1 MVRLGFIIGFIAT
14 IGVLLSG
21 LAAYRVHEQELT
33 VNGIAIARAIDVHAS
48 LVQDRLTERELLA
61 RVASGLF
68 RTPSVV
74 KANMLQPLRSSIYA
88 FKTDFVVAGWIARL
102 KPAELDA
109 ARAQLASAGFPNPAI
124 RSDDD
129 KPLGTGAPDQPI
141 DVLMDVEPRN
151 KETAG
156 LAGRSYDQH
165 PILGPMLAQA
175 MDSGKPVASDPL
187 PLLRSDGPI
196 GLVLAAPVLQ
206 EGEAQPAGFVT
217 FSYELA
223 PLMLAN
229 DDLSLFSVVLRD
241 PRNPE
246 VELIANH
253 QGSVSSRLTAADGP
267 PPSMVRTVTF
277 GGRDWSLG
285 YYAKTNAVKRAEE
298 TAVVVA
304 AIGLALTAI
313 ICGLFGYVAYNN
325 LRLSRE
331 IQVRIGFERR
341 LTAVIDELNHR
352 VKNILAVIQSIVTR
366 TLRHGSDIDVA
377 RELLIGR
384 IHAMSNVVSLL
395 SESQWQGVKLKGLFE
410 ARAIPHAERI
420 AVSGPDIAVSARAA
434 QSLSLLFFEL
444 ASHSDEGLSLVGKH
458 PHIVAHWD
466 VTGEEPDT
474 IFHFRWEEFNTS
486 EATRR
491 ADSDFGLILLDRV
504 APEALGGVSKRY
516 FTDVSYVYELTAP
529 METVV
534 DMTERDRTEQFA
546 IAPRRAA
553 MTGQPSSLRK
563 QALPYHAMSEVGKG
577 WSDADY
583 HNDWGYGPACAGT
596 TNINRSSASAAT
608 QSTPQSKLEVLR
620 RLRSSQ

>member
-1 MVRLGFIIGFIAT
+1 VVRLGFIIGFIALV
-14 IGVLLSG
+14 GVLLSG
-21 LAAYRVHEQELT
+21 LAAYRVHDQELT
-33 VNGIAIARAIDVHAS
+33 LDGIALARAIDVHAS

-68 RTPSVV
+68 RAPSVI

-88 FKTDFVVAGWIARL
+88 FKTDFVVAGWVARL
-102 KPAELDA
+102 KPNELDA
-109 ARAQLASAGFPNPAI
+109 ARAELASAGFSNPTI
-124 RSDDD
+124 RSFDN
-129 KPLGTGAPDQPI
+129 KPLDTRSLDRPL

-151 KETAG
+151 ADTMAYP
-156 LAGRSYDQH
+156 GRSLDQE
-165 PILGPMLAQA
+165 PILGPMLARA
-175 MDSGKPVASDPL
+175 MTDGKPVASDPV
-187 PLLRSDGPI
+187 PLLRPDGPI

-206 EGEAQPAGFVT
+206 EGDASPAGFVT

-229 DDLSLFSVVLRD
+229 DDHSLFSAVLKD
-241 PRNPE
+241 PRNPNG
-246 VELIANH
+246 ELIAND
-253 QGSVSSRLTAADGP
+253 QGIVTSRTASQEGP
-267 PPSMVRTVTF
+267 APSIVRTVTF

-285 YYAKTNAVKRAEE
+285 YYAKTNAVKRAQQ
-298 TAVVVA
+298 TAAVVA
-304 AIGLALTAI
+304 AIGLALTGI
-313 ICGLFGYVAYNN
+313 VCGLFGYVAYNN

-458 PHIVAHWD
+458 PHIVAHWE
-466 VTGEEPDT
+466 VTGEDSDLT
-474 IFHFRWEEFNTS
+474 FRFRWEEFNTS
-486 EATRR
+486 AATRR
-491 ADSDFGLILLDRV
+491 EDSDFGVILLDRV
-504 APEALGGVSKRY
+504 APEALGGISKRY

-534 DMTERDRTEQFA
+534 DMSERDRTEQF
-546 IAPRRAA
+546 
-553 MTGQPSSLRK
+553 
-563 QALPYHAMSEVGKG
+563 
-577 WSDADY
+577 
-583 HNDWGYGPACAGT
+583 
-596 TNINRSSASAAT
+596 SASPKAA
-608 QSTPQSKLEVLR
+608 R
-620 RLRSSQ
+620 

>member
-1 MVRLGFIIGFIAT
+1 MVRLGFIIGLVAL

-21 LAAYRVHEQELT
+21 LAAYRVHDQEVALD
-33 VNGIAIARAIDVHAS
+33 GIAMARAIDIHAS

-68 RTPSVV
+68 HTPSVI
-74 KANMLQPLRSSIYA
+74 KADMLQPLRASIYA

-102 KPAELDA
+102 QPDELDA
-109 ARAQLASAGFPNPAI
+109 ARAELAKAGFPNPTI
-124 RSDDD
+124 RGYDNSPRDTRALT
-129 KPLGTGAPDQPI
+129 KPI

-151 KETAG
+151 AQTMG
-156 LAGRSYDQH
+156 LAGRSLDQG
-165 PILGPMLAQA
+165 PVLGPMLAQA
-175 MDSGKPVASDPL
+175 MADQKPVASDPMN
-187 PLLRSDGPI
+187 LLRRDGPI
-196 GLVLAAPVLQ
+196 GLVLAAPVMQ
-206 EGEAQPAGFVT
+206 DGSNAPVGFVT

-223 PLMLAN
+223 PLMLTN
-229 DDLSLFSVVLRD
+229 DDLSLFSVVLKD
-241 PRNPE
+241 PRGADR
-246 VELIANH
+246 ELIAND
-253 QGSVSSRLTAADGP
+253 QGVVSTRSVDPSGP
-267 PPSMVRTVTF
+267 PPSATRTVMF
-277 GGRDWSLG
+277 GNRDWTLS
-285 YYAKTNAVKRAEE
+285 YYAKTNAVKRATQ
-298 TAVVVA
+298 TATIVA
-304 AIGLALTAI
+304 AIGLALTGI
-313 ICGLFGYVAYNN
+313 VCGLFGYVAYNN

-377 RELLIGR
+377 RDLLIGR

-458 PHIVAHWD
+458 PHIVVHWE
-466 VTGEEPDT
+466 VTGEEPDA

-486 EATRR
+486 AATRR
-491 ADSDFGLILLDRV
+491 EDSDFGVILLDRV
-504 APEALGGVSKRY
+504 APEALGGTSQRY

-529 METVV
+529 MLTVV
-534 DMTERDRTEQFA
+534 DMTERDRTEQLS
-546 IAPRRAA
+546 RR
-553 MTGQPSSLRK
+553 
-563 QALPYHAMSEVGKG
+563 
-577 WSDADY
+577 
-583 HNDWGYGPACAGT
+583 
-596 TNINRSSASAAT
+596 
-608 QSTPQSKLEVLR
+608 
-620 RLRSSQ
+620 

>member
-1 MVRLGFIIGFIAT
+1 MRVVRLGFIIGFIALV
-14 IGVLLSG
+14 GVLLSG
-21 LAAYRVHEQELT
+21 LAAYRVHDQELT
-33 VNGIAIARAIDVHAS
+33 VDGIALARAIDLHAS

-68 RTPSVV
+68 RAPSVI

-88 FKTDFVVAGWIARL
+88 FKTDFVVASWIARL
-102 KPAELDA
+102 KPGELEA
-109 ARAQLASAGFPNPAI
+109 ARKELASEGFSNPTI
-124 RSDDD
+124 RGSDD
-129 KPLGTGAPDQPI
+129 KPLDIASLDRPV
-141 DVLMDVEPRN
+141 DVLMDVEPRDA
-151 KETAG
+151 ETMSFP
-156 LAGRSYDQH
+156 GRTLDRH
-165 PILGPMLAQA
+165 PVMGPTLERA
-175 MDSGKPVASDPL
+175 MTEGKPVASNPM
-187 PLLRSDGPI
+187 PLLRPNGAV
-196 GLVLAAPVLQ
+196 GVVLAAPVLQ
-206 EGEAQPAGFVT
+206 EGAAAPAGFVT

-229 DDLSLFSVVLRD
+229 DDLSLFSVVLKD
-241 PRNPE
+241 PRSADS
-246 VELIANH
+246 ELIADH
-253 QGSVSSRLTAADGP
+253 QGVITSRTLRPEGPAPSVT
-267 PPSMVRTVTF
+267 RTVTF
-277 GGRDWSLG
+277 GDRDWTLG
-285 YYAKTNAVKRAEE
+285 YYPKTNAVLRAQQ
-298 TAVVVA
+298 TAAIVA
-304 AIGLALTAI
+304 AIGLALTGI

-466 VTGEEPDT
+466 VIGEDPDIT
-474 IFHFRWEEFNTS
+474 FHFRWEEFNTS
-486 EATRR
+486 AATRR
-491 ADSDFGLILLDRV
+491 EDSDFGLILLDRV

-529 METVV
+529 MDTVI
-534 DMTERDRTEQFA
+534 DMTERDRTEQLS
-546 IAPRRAA
+546 AP
-553 MTGQPSSLRK
+553 PK
-563 QALPYHAMSEVGKG
+563 
-577 WSDADY
+577 
-583 HNDWGYGPACAGT
+583 
-596 TNINRSSASAAT
+596 AS
-608 QSTPQSKLEVLR
+608 R
-620 RLRSSQ
+620 

>member
-1 MVRLGFIIGFIAT
+1 MVRLGFIIGLIAL
-14 IGVLLSG
+14 IGVSLSG
-21 LAAYRVHEQELT
+21 LAAYRVHDQELT
-33 VNGIAIARAIDVHAS
+33 VDGIALARAIDVHAS

-68 RTPSVV
+68 RAPNVV
-74 KANMLQPLRSSIYA
+74 KANMLQPLRASIYA

-102 KPAELDA
+102 KPDELNA
-109 ARAQLASAGFPNPAI
+109 ARAELAAAGFSNPSI
-124 RSDDD
+124 RSFDDTPLD
-129 KPLGTGAPDQPI
+129 GASTGKPL

-151 KETAG
+151 AETMAFP
-156 LAGRSYDQH
+156 GRALDGQ
-165 PILGPMLAQA
+165 PILGPTLTQALA
-175 MDSGKPVASDPL
+175 DGKPVASDPII
-187 PLLRSDGPI
+187 LLRPGGPV
-196 GLVLAAPVLQ
+196 GVVLASPVLQ
-206 EGEAQPAGFVT
+206 EGDAHPAGFVT

-229 DDLSLFSVVLRD
+229 DDLSLFSVVLKD
-241 PRNPE
+241 PRDNSG
-246 VELIANH
+246 ELIADR
-253 QGSVSSRLTAADGP
+253 QGVVTARTVSPQGP
-267 PPSMVRTVTF
+267 APSMVRTVTF

-285 YYAKTNAVKRAEE
+285 YYAKTNAGLRAQQ
-298 TAVVVA
+298 TAAIVA
-304 AIGLALTAI
+304 AIGLALTGI
-313 ICGLFGYVAYNN
+313 VCGLFGYVAYNN

-366 TLRHGSDIDVA
+366 TLRHGSDVDVA

-458 PHIVAHWD
+458 PHIVAHWA

-474 IFHFRWEEFNTS
+474 IFNFRWEEFNTS
-486 EATRR
+486 AATRR
-491 ADSDFGLILLDRV
+491 EDSDFGLILLDRV

-529 METVV
+529 MATVI
-534 DMTERDRTEQFA
+534 DMTERDRTEQLS
-546 IAPRRAA
+546 APV
-553 MTGQPSSLRK
+553 K
-563 QALPYHAMSEVGKG
+563 KG
-577 WSDADY
+577 
-583 HNDWGYGPACAGT
+583 
-596 TNINRSSASAAT
+596 R
-608 QSTPQSKLEVLR
+608 
-620 RLRSSQ
+620 

>member
-1 MVRLGFIIGFIAT
+1 MIHFIANASLPSKRVVRLGFIIGFIAL
-14 IGVLLSG
+14 IGVLFSG
-21 LAAYRVHEQELT
+21 LAAYRVHDQELT
-33 VNGIAIARAIDVHAS
+33 LERIAMARAIDVHAS

-68 RTPSVV
+68 RAPSVI
-74 KANMLQPLRSSIYA
+74 KANMLQPLRASIYA

-102 KPAELDA
+102 RPNELEAAGKELAAE
-109 ARAQLASAGFPNPAI
+109 GFSNPSI
-124 RSDDD
+124 RDFDD
-129 KPLGTGAPDQPI
+129 KPLQKQPGQPV

-151 KETAG
+151 ADTRAFP
-156 LAGRSYDQH
+156 GRAFDSH
-165 PILGPMLAQA
+165 PVLGPMLVQA
-175 MDSGKPVASDPL
+175 MTAGKPLASDPF
-187 PLLRSDGPI
+187 PLLRSNGPI
-196 GLVLAAPVLQ
+196 GVVLAAPVLQ
-206 EGEAQPAGFVT
+206 DGAVVPDGFVT

-241 PRNPE
+241 PRNADQELVAINRDNIASRVIGPE
-246 VELIANH
+246 SPV
-253 QGSVSSRLTAADGP
+253 
-267 PPSMVRTVTF
+267 PSMVRTVSF

-285 YYAKTNAVKRAEE
+285 YYAKTNAQLRARQ
-298 TAVVVA
+298 TAAVVA
-304 AIGLALTAI
+304 AIGLALTGI

-331 IQVRIGFERR
+331 IEVRISYERR

-377 RELLIGR
+377 RDLLIGR

-458 PHIVAHWD
+458 PHITAHWQ

-474 IFHFRWEEFNTS
+474 VFHFRWEEFNTS
-486 EATRR
+486 AATRR
-491 ADSDFGLILLDRV
+491 EDSDFGVILLDRV
-504 APEALGGVSKRY
+504 APEALGGASKRY
-516 FTDVSYVYELTAP
+516 FTDASYVYELMAP
-529 METVV
+529 MVTVV
-534 DMTERDRTEQFA
+534 DMTERDRTEQFS
-546 IAPRRAA
+546 AP
-553 MTGQPSSLRK
+553 
-563 QALPYHAMSEVGKG
+563 V
-577 WSDADY
+577 
-583 HNDWGYGPACAGT
+583 
-596 TNINRSSASAAT
+596 RS
-608 QSTPQSKLEVLR
+608 R
-620 RLRSSQ
+620 W

>member
-1 MVRLGFIIGFIAT
+1 VVRLGFIIGLIAL

-21 LAAYRVHEQELT
+21 LAAYRVHDQELT
-33 VNGIAIARAIDVHAS
+33 VDGIALARAIDVHAS

-68 RTPSVV
+68 RAPSVI

-88 FKTDFVVAGWIARL
+88 FKTDFVVANWIARL
-102 KPAELDA
+102 QPGELDA
-109 ARAQLASAGFPNPAI
+109 ARAELASAGFSNPTI
-124 RSDDD
+124 RGFDDQPLDTRSLD
-129 KPLGTGAPDQPI
+129 KPI

-151 KETAG
+151 AETMAFP
-156 LAGRSYDQH
+156 GRSFDQQ
-165 PILGPMLAQA
+165 PVLGAMLARA
-175 MDSGKPVASDPL
+175 MAAGKPVASDPI
-187 PLLRSDGPI
+187 PLLRPDGPV

-206 EGEAQPAGFVT
+206 EGDSSPAGFVT

-229 DDLSLFSVVLRD
+229 DDLSLFSVVLKD
-241 PRNPE
+241 PRSAE
-246 VELIANH
+246 GELIADH
-253 QGSVSSRLTAADGP
+253 QGIVTSRAASPEGP
-267 PPSMVRTVTF
+267 TPSMTRTVTF

-285 YYAKTNAVKRAEE
+285 YYAKTNAGMRAQQ
-298 TAVVVA
+298 TAAIVA
-304 AIGLALTAI
+304 AIGLALTSI
-313 ICGLFGYVAYNN
+313 VCGLFGYVAYNN

-366 TLRHGSDIDVA
+366 TLRHGSDIDNA

-458 PHIVAHWD
+458 PHIVAHWEVD
-466 VTGEEPDT
+466 GKDPDT
-474 IFHFRWEEFNTS
+474 TFHFRWEEFNTS
-486 EATRR
+486 AATRR
-491 ADSDFGLILLDRV
+491 EDSDFGLILLDRV

-534 DMTERDRTEQFA
+534 DLTERDRTEQLS
-546 IAPRRAA
+546 A
-553 MTGQPSSLRK
+553 MPK
-563 QALPYHAMSEVGKG
+563 
-577 WSDADY
+577 
-583 HNDWGYGPACAGT
+583 PA
-596 TNINRSSASAAT
+596 R
-608 QSTPQSKLEVLR
+608 
-620 RLRSSQ
+620 

>member
-1 MVRLGFIIGFIAT
+1 LVRLGFIIGFIAL
-14 IGVLLSG
+14 IGALFSG
-21 LAAYRVHEQELT
+21 LAAWRVHDQELT
-33 VNGIAIARAIDVHAS
+33 VDGIALARAIDVHAS

-68 RTPSVV
+68 RAPSVV

-102 KPAELDA
+102 KPSELDA
-109 ARAQLASAGFPNPAI
+109 ARKELAGAGFTNPTI
-124 RSDDD
+124 RDYDD
-129 KPLGTGAPDQPI
+129 KPLDTGTLNQPI

-151 KETAG
+151 DETRAFP
-156 LAGRSYDQH
+156 GRALDSE
-165 PILGPMLAQA
+165 PILGPTLAQA
-175 MDSGKPVASDPL
+175 MAQGKPVASDPTR
-187 PLLRSDGPI
+187 LLRPDGPI
-196 GLVLAAPVLQ
+196 GLVLAAPVLP
-206 EGEAQPAGFVT
+206 EGGAQPAGFVT

-229 DDLSLFSVVLRD
+229 DDLSLFSVVLKDPRD
-241 PRNPE
+241 PNS
-246 VELIANH
+246 ELIADH
-253 QGSVSSRLTAADGP
+253 QGMVTSRAVTAEGP
-267 PPSMVRTVTF
+267 PPSMTRQVTF

-285 YYAKTNAVKRAEE
+285 YYAKTNAARRAEE
-298 TAVVVA
+298 TAAVVA

-313 ICGLFGYVAYNN
+313 VCGLFGYVAYNN

-420 AVSGPDIAVSARAA
+420 AVDGPDIAVSARAA

-458 PHIVAHWD
+458 PHIVAHWE

-546 IAPRRAA
+546 MPTRPRR
-553 MTGQPSSLRK
+553 
-563 QALPYHAMSEVGKG
+563 
-577 WSDADY
+577 
-583 HNDWGYGPACAGT
+583 
-596 TNINRSSASAAT
+596 
-608 QSTPQSKLEVLR
+608 
-620 RLRSSQ
+620 

>member
-1 MVRLGFIIGFIAT
+1 MVRLGFIIGFLAL

-21 LAAYRVHEQELT
+21 LAAWRVHDQELT
-33 VNGIAIARAIDVHAS
+33 VDGIALARAIDVHAS

-68 RTPSVV
+68 RAPSVV

-88 FKTDFVVAGWIARL
+88 FKTDFVVASWIARL
-102 KPAELDA
+102 KPSELGAAEAEL
-109 ARAQLASAGFPNPAI
+109 RSAGFTNPTIRDFDDQPLDTKAI
-124 RSDDD
+124 D
-129 KPLGTGAPDQPI
+129 KPI
-141 DVLMDVEPRN
+141 NVLMDLEPR
-151 KETAG
+151 TPDTLG
-156 LAGRSYDQH
+156 TPGRAYDRH
-165 PILGPMLAQA
+165 SIVGPMLVQA
-175 MDSGKPVASDPL
+175 MADGKPVASDPI
-187 PLLRSDGPI
+187 PLLRQNGPV
-196 GLVLAAPVLQ
+196 GLVLAAPVQQ
-206 EGEAQPAGFVT
+206 EGASEAAGFVT

-229 DDLSLFSVVLRD
+229 DDRSLFSVVLKD
-241 PRNPE
+241 PRD
-246 VELIANH
+246 ANDEFVANDS
-253 QGSVSSRLTAADGP
+253 GAVTLRAVTPDAPA
-267 PPSMVRTVTF
+267 PSMVRTVTF

-285 YYAKTNAVKRAEE
+285 YYAKTSALLRAQQ
-298 TAVVVA
+298 TAAIVA
-304 AIGLALTAI
+304 AIGLALTGI

-366 TLRHGSDIDVA
+366 TLRHGSDMDVS

-384 IHAMSNVVSLL
+384 IHAMSNVVTLL

-420 AVSGPDIAVSARAA
+420 AVNGPDIAVSARAA

-458 PHIVAHWD
+458 PHIVANWEIS
-466 VTGEEPDT
+466 GEEPDT

-486 EATRR
+486 AATRR
-491 ADSDFGLILLDRV
+491 EDSDFGLILLDRV
-504 APEALGGVSKRY
+504 APEALGGTAKRY

-529 METVV
+529 MVTVV
-534 DMTERDRTEQFA
+534 DMSERDRTEQLS
-546 IAPRRAA
+546 APVRPVR
-553 MTGQPSSLRK
+553 
-563 QALPYHAMSEVGKG
+563 
-577 WSDADY
+577 
-583 HNDWGYGPACAGT
+583 
-596 TNINRSSASAAT
+596 
-608 QSTPQSKLEVLR
+608 
-620 RLRSSQ
+620 

>member
-1 MVRLGFIIGFIAT
+1 VVRLGFIIGLIAL
-14 IGVLLSG
+14 IGGLLSG
-21 LAAYRVHEQELT
+21 LAGYRVHEQELT
-33 VNGIAIARAIDVHAS
+33 VERIAMARAIDVHAS

-74 KANMLQPLRSSIYA
+74 KANMLEPLRSSIYA
-88 FKTDFVVAGWIARL
+88 FKTDFVVASWVARL
-102 KPAELDA
+102 KPDELDA
-109 ARAQLASAGFPNPAI
+109 ARAQLSGAGFPNPTI
-124 RSDDD
+124 RNFDDHPLDARTLD
-129 KPLGTGAPDQPI
+129 KPV

-151 KETAG
+151 AQTMVFP
-156 LAGRSYDQH
+156 GRSLDQE
-165 PILGPMLAQA
+165 PVLGAMLAQA
-175 MDSGKPVASDPL
+175 MAEGKPVASDPVR
-187 PLLRSDGPI
+187 LLGVNGAI

-206 EGEAQPAGFVT
+206 EGETAPAGFVT
-217 FSYELA
+217 FSYDLA
-223 PLMLAN
+223 SLMLAN
-229 DDLSLFSVVLRD
+229 DDLALFSVVLRD
-241 PRNPE
+241 PRNSRD
-246 VELIANH
+246 ELIADN
-253 QGSVSSRLTAADGP
+253 QGIVTSRTASADAP
-267 PPSMVRTVTF
+267 APSMVRTVTF

-285 YYAKTNAVKRAEE
+285 YYAKTNGVVRAQQ
-298 TAVVVA
+298 TAAIVA
-304 AIGLALTAI
+304 AIGLALTGI
-313 ICGLFGYVAYNN
+313 VCGLFGYVAYNN

-458 PHIVAHWD
+458 PHIVARWE

-474 IFHFRWEEFNTS
+474 TFHFRWEEFNTS
-486 EATRR
+486 AATRR
-491 ADSDFGLILLDRV
+491 QDSDFGLILLDRV

-529 METVV
+529 MATVV
-534 DMTERDRTEQFA
+534 DMTERDRTEQLS
-546 IAPRRAA
+546 APPR
-553 MTGQPSSLRK
+553 QLR
-563 QALPYHAMSEVGKG
+563 
-577 WSDADY
+577 
-583 HNDWGYGPACAGT
+583 
-596 TNINRSSASAAT
+596 
-608 QSTPQSKLEVLR
+608 
-620 RLRSSQ
+620 